1 MYIISQVSL
10 VHYKLIVV
18 GDGFHG
24 EIDLNIITCVV
35 VEGGTPINNVLTL
48 KSTFLTTTPLYIFEN
63 HRIVTRIK
71 EIWTY
76 TAALIV
82 KDVFANY

>member
-1 MYIISQVSL
+1 MNLSPVFY
-10 VHYKLIVV
+10 VHYKLSVV

-35 VEGGTPINNVLTL
+35 VEGGTMINDVLTL

-71 EIWTY
+71 EIQ
-76 TAALIV
+76 LH
-82 KDVFANY
+82 